1 MSGAAGGTGAT
12 TGQGGT
18 TGVGTNAGAAGEAGA
33 GQGGSGGS
41 SSTACHSTRAAAPTL
56 PLATE
61 LDPDQVALAAAVI
74 GSCWD
79 DDGVNRNASHLWH
92 ANLAAGRFY
101 YRTATE
107 LACVVNAGC
116 GCDAI
121 DHCFGFDI
129 GPSAACESSCEDG
142 IFTGCGRDIGLADG
156 YRATFDCNS
165 VGLACDTTALCVDGP
180 TTACDSAT
188 FVAGCTADGRPE
200 FCDDGVVWHGQTC
213 DALGLSCVGGACVG
227 KGADCETFLGDGEVI
242 EFDGVGCAG
251 DTLEACVGGK
261 SATLDCTTQGPGF
274 GCQEQDGA
282 FFCGLAS
289 ECVPAAE
296 GFDSSFAASCDG
308 SVLTF
313 CNAGRIEH
321 VECTSLGF
329 TGCDIDHAKGH
340 YGCVPRQFE

>member
-1 MSGAAGGTGAT
+1 MSGAAGGAGT
-12 TGQGGT
+12 TTDQGGT
-18 TGVGTNAGAAGEAGA
+18 TSVGTNAGAAGEAGK
-33 GQGGSGGS
+33 GQSGSGGS
-41 SSTACHSTRAAAPTL
+41 SNTTCHSTRAATPAL

-129 GPSAACESSCEDG
+129 GPSAACDSSCEDG
-142 IFTGCGRDIGLADG
+142 VFTGCGRDVGLADG

-180 TTACDSAT
+180 TTTCDVAT
-188 FVAGCTADGRPE
+188 FVPGCTADGRPE
-200 FCDDGVVWHGQTC
+200 FCDAGVVWHGAAC
-213 DALGLSCVGGACVG
+213 DALGLACAQGACVG
-227 KGADCETFLGDGEVI
+227 KGADCQTYLGDGEVI
-242 EFDGVGCAG
+242 EFDGAGCAG

-274 GCQEQDGA
+274 GCREHDGA

-296 GFDSSFAASCDG
+296 GSDSSFAASCDG

-313 CNAGRIEH
+313 CNAGRVEH